1 MTLLSTKGQ
10 TKMTQML
17 DEINELIT
25 HNSELGEYFK
35 EYEKEQYLSMLRAQL
50 DDNIYLE
57 DLNTI
62 VYIYSKV
69 DANHWYQTLKFST
82 DKDKLAKNMLQY
94 IDRLKI
100 KIVIKNKKE
109 YFKLHPKL
117 EDVEDQLDKMLD
129 LDRIN
134 ERILIYYQDE
144 IKHYVQSQAY
154 SFKWH
159 EIKSQTQTVQ
169 FLKNDREIALELLHN
184 SSNLFDLLGSE
195 TALDLY
201 LIQNQFV
208 GVKIKIETEYEIV
221 ELNTLVLK

>member
-1 MTLLSTKGQ
+1 MMFLNLNCF
-10 TKMTQML
+10 L
-17 DEINELIT
+17 YHELIT

-50 DDNIYLE
+50 DDHIYLE

-109 YFKLHPKL
+109 YFKLHPKI
-117 EDVEDQLDKMLD
+117 EDVEDQLDKMFD

-134 ERILIYYQDE
+134 ERILTYYQNE

-169 FLKNDREIALELLHN
+169 LLKNDREIALELLHN
-184 SSNLFDLLGSE
+184 SSNLFDLLGNK

>member
-184 SSNLFDLLGSE
+184 SSNLFDLLGNE

-201 LIQNQFV
+201 LIQNQLV
-208 GVKIKIETEYEIV
+208 GVKIKIETEHEIV